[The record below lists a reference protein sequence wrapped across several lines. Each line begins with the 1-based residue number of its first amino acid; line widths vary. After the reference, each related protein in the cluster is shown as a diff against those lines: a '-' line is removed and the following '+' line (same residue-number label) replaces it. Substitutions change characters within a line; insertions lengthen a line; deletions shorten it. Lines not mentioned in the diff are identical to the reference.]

1 MMTVT
6 AVKETVRGLLYLL
19 ESCAVKPVV
28 FHTLQ
33 HQWAKSNFK
42 IHWHCLRFDDND
54 FKNDI

>member
-33 HQWAKSNFK
+33 HQ
-42 IHWHCLRFDDND
+42 
-54 FKNDI
+54 